1 MLKPYTVPKKY
12 AACANCTKPTEVR
25 LKFCGHC
32 GSLNEA
38 FSAEAAAVSRGAR
51 AGGMIRKASPH
62 FDVEAHLQ
70 KLAPEERCT
79 RQKFMGDL
87 LGEMRKR
94 RRLHDEVASAAP
106 AQTAQRAEPGPAVQ
120 AAPVQAAPVHSAA
133 ADPSVAV
140 VDRNDDD
147 DEEFDLDSRVGI
159 RQLIETLILQPDLT
173 ACDVDLRTFDRAVDM
188 FIDYLEKGKP
198 RGTALG
204 AHFRACSYEKGDFFA
219 SKSRRDWLRAWSKSA
234 SQRFIRKADLLQK
247 TKK

>member
-120 AAPVQAAPVHSAA
+120 AAPVHSAA

-147 DEEFDLDSRVGI
+147 DEEFDLDSRVGNQTVD
-159 RQLIETLILQPDLT
+159 RNLDPS
-173 ACDVDLRTFDRAVDM
+173 ARPYSMRRRSSDLRPCSGHVHRLPGEGEATWNS
-188 FIDYLEKGKP
+188 
-198 RGTALG
+198 LG
-204 AHFRACSYEKGDFFA
+204 S
-219 SKSRRDWLRAWSKSA
+219 SLQS
-234 SQRFIRKADLLQK
+234 LLL
-247 TKK
+247 